1 MNKVGKIKMGGMG
14 LANKCDIQMCIRDI
28 IVC

>member
-14 LANKCDIQMCIRDI
+14 LANKCDIQMYIRAS